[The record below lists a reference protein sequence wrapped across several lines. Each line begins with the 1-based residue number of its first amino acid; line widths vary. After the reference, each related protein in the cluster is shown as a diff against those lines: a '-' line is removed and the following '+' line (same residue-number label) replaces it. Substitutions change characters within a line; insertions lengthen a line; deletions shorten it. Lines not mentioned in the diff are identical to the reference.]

1 MARIGSLMGAA
12 VLVCA
17 GCNTPTTDWHDWFS
31 KTKQT
36 PADPRAEAA
45 AHEHDAKPEPIPA
58 IKPETY
64 LAAGR
69 MLEASGDLN
78 GAIQQYENAILADP
92 KVTASYGR
100 LGMVFQRQGRYP
112 EAQRTFR
119 RGLEIDPNAAFLHN
133 NIGYCFMLQSQPTVA
148 EEAFRRALQIRPD
161 FKRARMNLAMVLGRQ
176 GRMPE
181 SLAEFRRVTS
191 EDSANFNVGLIC
203 MQQRRLGEAE
213 RYFNQALAVNPN
225 CPGAREGL
233 DRLRQMASSPPP
245 SSAAPSDSGSFTV
258 TPIDR
263 QATLTGAADA
273 GGE

>member
-1 MARIGSLMGAA
+1 MARIRCLIGAA

-31 KTKQT
+31 KTKQS

-45 AHEHDAKPEPIPA
+45 AHEHEAKPEPIPA
-58 IKPETY
+58 IKPETH

-78 GAIQQYENAILADP
+78 GAIQQYEAAIQADP
-92 KVTASYGR
+92 KVTLSYGR
-100 LGMVFQRQGRYP
+100 LGMAYQRLGRYS
-112 EAQRTFR
+112 EAQKAFR
-119 RGLEIDPNAAFLHN
+119 RGLDIDPNAAFLHN
-133 NIGYCFMLQSQPTVA
+133 NIGYCFMLQSQPVVA

-181 SLAEFRRVTS
+181 SLAEFRRVIS

-213 RYFNQALAVNPN
+213 RYFSQALAINPT

-233 DRLRQMASSPPP
+233 DRLRQMANTP
-245 SSAAPSDSGSFTV
+245 AAASGARDDSGSFTV

-263 QATLTGAADA
+263 PATLTGAAGD